1 MDEIVIRIE
10 LILKARNLSPSKF
23 ADEIGVQRSSI
34 SHIMSGRNKPSLDL
48 IMKILSRYQD
58 LNTEWLLSGVGVMNK
73 EATLFD
79 SRELDEPIDTAGKK
93 VPGPPGTL
101 SKSTRDKVKPGAAF
115 SQDKKIEKVLVFY
128 NDKTFEEFLPG
139 GD

>member
-1 MDEIVIRIE
+1 MDDIVVRIE

-48 IMKILSRYQD
+48 ILKILSRYRD
-58 LNTEWLLSGVGVMNK
+58 LNTEWLLSGFGAMNK

-79 SRELDEPIDTAGKK
+79 TRELDEPIDTAIKK
-93 VPGPPGTL
+93 VPASLGSSG
-101 SKSTRDKVKPGAAF
+101 KSARDKIKPGAAF

-128 NDKTFEEFLPG
+128 NDKTFEEFLSG